1 MRRAVRRKKALRYLR
16 ATDEQIGSHRRDLD
30 RWDKAAARLAAA
42 EGIELPFR
50 LFRLLFMQRRP
61 AVSLSSISPLGG
73 GVVTRQCI
81 KLNSNH

>member
-30 RWDKAAARLAAA
+30 RWDKAAARPAAA

-50 LFRLLFMQRRP
+50 LFRLLFMP

-73 GVVTRQCI
+73 GVMTRQCI